1 MSRNDVM
8 TDRDFQ
14 FLQPPAPQDYFRT
27 TGDFSV
33 GLPEEL
39 HLEEPSNAPSNIPT
53 ETLQHYRV
61 AHILELIRHTRQI
74 SRDDQRKLMAALLS
88 IDALTPEE
96 QAEVDHVFEELRTGL
111 VRVVN

>member
-8 TDRDFQ
+8 TDRDFE

-39 HLEEPSNAPSNIPT
+39 HLEEPSNVPT

-61 AHILELIRHTRQI
+61 AHTLELIRHTRQI

-96 QAEVDHVFEELRTGL
+96 QAEVDRVFEELRTGL